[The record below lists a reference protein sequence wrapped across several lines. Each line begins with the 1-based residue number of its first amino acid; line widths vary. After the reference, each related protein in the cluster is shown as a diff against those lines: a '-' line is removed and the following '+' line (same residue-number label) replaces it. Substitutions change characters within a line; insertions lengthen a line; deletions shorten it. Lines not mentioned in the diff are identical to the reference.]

1 MKILLS
7 AFACDPERGSEFAVG
22 WNWAMSL
29 VRVGH
34 HVVVLTCSES
44 RPAIERAMQ
53 RMPNSQQLRCEY
65 FDVPKPFRW
74 QTRGPLH
81 LHAALWQWLAV
92 PFAKELHKRERFD
105 RVHHVTYAGLRIPSF
120 MGRLGIPFVFGPVGG
135 GESAPWR
142 LRWGYSPHGLIYDA
156 VRDAANL
163 AVRFSPFLTD
173 TFARAERI
181 YVTSS
186 ETLRLLPRRFRG
198 KAQVELA
205 IGAEEEEA
213 EAASGRTPPP
223 RSLQDGRF
231 RVLYA
236 GRFVDYKG
244 MHLGLPAFARLVK
257 AVPTA
262 RLTMAGDGPM
272 KSRWQKLAKELGIAA
287 NVDWLPW
294 QGREAMTRLY
304 AGHDVLLFAAM
315 HDTGGMVALE
325 AMSHGLPVV
334 CLKLGGPATL
344 VNASCGYAV
353 DTTGKN
359 ASQVIAEMGDA
370 LISLAHESTRIP
382 LATGARQRCRDFS
395 WREKVIRVH
404 GLAS

>member
-1 MKILLS
+1 MRILLS
-7 AFACDPERGSEFAVG
+7 AFACDPDKGSEFAVG

-34 HVVVLTCSES
+34 EVVVLTCSEA

-53 RMPNSQQLRCEY
+53 RMPRDLRLRCEY

-74 QTRGPLH
+74 RARGPLH

-92 PFAKELHKRERFD
+92 KFARELHKREQFD
-105 RVHHVTYAGLRIPSF
+105 CVHHVTYAGLRIPSF

-156 VRDAANL
+156 MRDVANVV
-163 AVRFSPFLTD
+163 VRFTPFMTD

-186 ETLRLLPRRFRG
+186 ETLRLLPRRFRD

-205 IGAEEEEA
+205 IGTEESEV
-213 EAASGRTPPP
+213 ASCRVLPARPP
-223 RSLQDGRF
+223 SNGCF

-244 MHLGLPAFARLVK
+244 MHLGLPAFARLVE
-257 AVPTA
+257 AVPNA
-262 RLTMAGDGPM
+262 RLTMAGEGPM
-272 KSRWQKLAKELGIAA
+272 KCRWQKLARELGIAA

-294 QGREAMTRLY
+294 QGHEAMAKLY
-304 AGHDVLLFAAM
+304 ADHDVLLFAAM
-315 HDTGGMVALE
+315 HDTGGMVVLE

-344 VNASCGYAV
+344 VNASCGFAV
-353 DTTGKN
+353 DTDGKS

-370 LISLAHESTRIP
+370 LIRLAHESTRLP